1 MSPTI
6 NFRFSQSPF
15 LQSGLSRRFLFQQ
28 SGLSHSQ
35 FQQPGF
41 FHFLLLQLFLL
52 SLLCASCSS
61 SKPAASQQQTRVE
74 LRTETVYVPDTV
86 YIDFPHIIQNN
97 ITLDTLSV
105 LENRY
110 AKSRALV
117 ENGILHHSL
126 ELNPIR
132 EPATIQKQII
142 YKDSIIIQE
151 VDVDHYIDVPA
162 KLTPWQRFKLT
173 LGGYSLVLIILLLA
187 TILIRILLR

>member
-15 LQSGLSRRFLFQQ
+15 LQFGLSRRFLFQQ
-28 SGLSHSQ
+28 SGLSHFK

-52 SLLCASCSS
+52 SLLCASYSS

-86 YIDFPHIIQNN
+86 YIDLPHIIQNN

-132 EPATIQKQII
+132 EPATI
-142 YKDSIIIQE
+142 
-151 VDVDHYIDVPA
+151 
-162 KLTPWQRFKLT
+162 
-173 LGGYSLVLIILLLA
+173 
-187 TILIRILLR
+187 LIRILLR